1 MKRSIILASIL
12 VAAVV
17 RAQPGAT
24 PAGEDASTPTVDE
37 DLTNGEAKSMLPV
50 KLEDLILIA
59 VRVSPD
65 LARARVDR
73 TVAVHNAQAARHI
86 MGWTFTANLAANA
99 TGTGD
104 QIEVPEFGVV
114 EQDTLSGTFGFGRA
128 LPIGGSITLNA
139 GIQQQHSE
147 YALTDTDIGTT
158 VMAMGSGA
166 PEESFNTQTSIG
178 FTYKQSLGRG
188 FGSVSE
194 LEIKKADLQE
204 TDATVKA
211 QTAAED
217 TIRDIVTAYWELA
230 YSTYEVDVRV
240 QALEL
245 AKKQEQLTHEQIR
258 AGLAQPPALNPVTY
272 ELMTRQDDEL
282 QAENDL
288 EKKSMDLRQKVGLDL
303 KKRDI
308 VLHPADDFTIV
319 DEEFDVGQ
327 ILEKS
332 RTSNRK
338 LATIAIEERL
348 ADLDVEQARD
358 AAKPLIDAQV
368 SAAYIGNAD
377 SVANSLGAVRDGYQL
392 GASVNMSFDLS
403 FTAKHSAQAAEAKRR
418 RITIDRDDTMRQIE
432 SQTALSAKQVKTAKT
447 RVELGKKAMEISEE
461 NVRATRLQFIAGKE
475 DNFKVL
481 ARQKDLTEARLKYG
495 RAIADYHIAVAQLQ
509 YLSGFLLDQYG
520 VDVKSHE
527 R

>member
-1 MKRSIILASIL
+1 
-12 VAAVV
+12 
-17 RAQPGAT
+17 
-24 PAGEDASTPTVDE
+24 
-37 DLTNGEAKSMLPV
+37 MLPV

-73 TVAVHNAQAARHI
+73 TVAVHNAAAARHI
-86 MGWTFTANLAANA
+86 MGWTFTANLTGNA
-99 TGTGD
+99 MGTGD
-104 QIEVPEFGVV
+104 QIEVPQFGVV
-114 EQDTLSGTFGFGRA
+114 EQDTLGGQFGIGRA
-128 LPIGGSITLNA
+128 LPIGGQFTINA
-139 GIQQQHSE
+139 GIQQQHTE
-147 YALTDTDIGTT
+147 YALTDTTIG
-158 VMAMGSGA
+158 AAAGSDA
-166 PEESFNTQTSIG
+166 PPEESFNTQTSVG

-211 QTAAED
+211 QIAAED
-217 TIRDIVTAYWELA
+217 TIRDIVTGYWELA

-282 QAENDL
+282 QAENDM

-303 KKRDI
+303 KKRDV
-308 VLHPADDFTIV
+308 VLHPADDFSIV
-319 DEEFDVGQ
+319 DEDFDVGQ

-348 ADLDVEQARD
+348 ADLDVDQAHD
-358 AAKPLIDAQV
+358 QAKPQIDASI
-368 SAAYIGNAD
+368 SAAYVGNAD
-377 SVANSLGAVRDGYQL
+377 DVASSLGAVRDGYQL
-392 GASVNMSFDLS
+392 GASLNMSFDLS
-403 FTAKHSAQAAEAKRR
+403 GAAKRSEDAAVAKRR
-418 RITIDRDDTMRQIE
+418 RIAIDRDDTLRQIE
-432 SQTALSAKQVKTAKT
+432 SQTTLAAKQGQTAKK

-509 YLSGFLLDQYG
+509 YLSGFLLEQYG